1 MRKIS
6 GLLTH
11 ITAAS
16 PGFSEG
22 QLKDNPGD
30 GTGSGITASVHTDMM
45 YGFVAPI
52 IKYNGALSDAAES
65 ETASDMLT
73 AIDRAAGVQNE
84 NVAEWDVATVYAADD
99 HVMYLGLQFVSV
111 AAANVGNDPIDSPA
125 EWIPCL
131 NRDEVLRLH
140 RDGVVLLGGLEAI
153 HDHRD
158 AGYRQYFSMGK
169 YNFGGAAGRNF
180 QATAFHLDGTVLT
193 GDAVAVALL
202 DVGGAAEYHLLDL
215 IAPDVMGTRTFIDA
229 RGHVLRPV
237 DGAAGVTE
245 DIGVLQDD
253 AMQQITGQ
261 FTARG
266 EDVAGNPVLGNA
278 PTGVFTNS
286 GGSGT
291 NMNAWTRSATSK
303 EATKFDFDS
312 STSISPAAAKTDP
325 AETRMKNLTVGVPY
339 VVVLTEIP

>member
-237 DGAAGVTE
+237 DGAAGATE
-245 DIGVLQDD
+245 DIGVLQADQFQGHIFGKLSGWNSLENNVYLTVNTALAPSPGGGDNTQRD
-253 AMQQITGQ
+253 AGFTSNITRE
-261 FTARG
+261 A
-266 EDVAGNPVLGNA
+266 DIMND
-278 PTGVFTNS
+278 
-286 GGSGT
+286 GT
-291 NMNAWTRSATSK
+291 NGAPRTGT
-303 EATKFDFDS
+303 
-312 STSISPAAAKTDP
+312 
-325 AETRMKNLTVGVPY
+325 ETRMKNLTVGVPY

>member
-237 DGAAGVTE
+237 DGAAGATE
-245 DIGVLQDD
+245 DIGVLQAD
-253 AMQQITGQ
+253 Q
-261 FTARG
+261 FQGHFHKYKRG
-266 EDVAGNPVLGNA
+266 D
-278 PTGVFTNS
+278 
-286 GGSGT
+286 
-291 NMNAWTRSATSK
+291 
-303 EATKFDFDS
+303 
-312 STSISPAAAKTDP
+312 PAAADKGTDYLAAYKIGTLYSAVSENDMINTEYANATDGAP
-325 AETRMKNLTVGVPY
+325 RTGTETRMKNLTVGVPY